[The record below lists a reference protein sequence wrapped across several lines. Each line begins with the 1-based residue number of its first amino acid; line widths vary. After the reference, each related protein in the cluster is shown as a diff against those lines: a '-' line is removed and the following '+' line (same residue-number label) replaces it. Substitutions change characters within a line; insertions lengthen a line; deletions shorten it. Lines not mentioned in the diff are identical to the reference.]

1 MSEEN
6 KQVARRIFEAWS
18 SGDIDALD
26 DFVAEDAVDHDPY
39 NPHTGE
45 GREGLKKLIAMYRE
59 AFPDVSFDVED
70 QIAEGDMVVTRW
82 SATGTHE
89 GELMGFAPT
98 GTKSTITGIGIDR
111 IEDGKIVEAWTNWD
125 TLAMMRQIGAIPEQ
139 ESAAAQA

>member
-6 KQVARRIFEAWS
+6 KQVARGVFEAWE
-18 SGDIDALD
+18 SGDLDALD
-26 DFVAEDAVDHDPY
+26 EIVAEDAADHDPY

-45 GREGLKKLIAMYRE
+45 GREGLKKLISMYRE
-59 AFPDVSFDVED
+59 AFPDVSFEIED

-89 GELMGFAPT
+89 GEIMGFEPT

-125 TLAMMRQIGAIPEQ
+125 TLAMMRQIGALPEAEAQ
-139 ESAAAQA
+139 PAQA